1 MNDLK
6 TLPAR
11 AKQPWPFFSF
21 PVVSAGTDAAWISK
35 ASAKAV
41 SVSQQLASPGAIVQ
55 HSLAIPAQPVSLEAQ
70 LYNSRAA
77 FKIRTA
83 TIAMHLPGDWR
94 TRLFSQVDSLLSLDD
109 WDKADIPISEA
120 SFTTFLRMVL
130 LVRAKRRPG
139 LGATGDG
146 HVIAMWTVG
155 SDRLT
160 IECLP
165 ADDIRWIVVCGID
178 GDRESAAGQTVLAR
192 LLEVLKPYAPERWF
206 ADEGPKDS
214 A

>member
-11 AKQPWPFFSF
+11 AKHARPFYGF
-21 PVVSAGTDAAWISK
+21 PVVSAGTDAAWINK
-35 ASAKAV
+35 AYAQAL

-55 HSLAIPAQPVSLEAQ
+55 RSLGVPAQPISLEEQ

-83 TIAMHLPGDWR
+83 TIAMHLSTNWR
-94 TRLFSQVDSLLSLDD
+94 TRLFNQVDSLLSLED
-109 WDKADIPISEA
+109 WERADAPISEA
-120 SFTTFLRMVL
+120 SFATLLRMVL
-130 LVRAKRRPG
+130 LVQAKRRPG
-139 LGATGDG
+139 LGATSDG

-165 ADDIRWIVVCGID
+165 ADEIRWVVVCGID

-192 LLEVLKPYAPERWF
+192 LLDVLKPYAPERWF

-214 A
+214 T